1 MSNETLYGDYVAK
14 CWQKECIEMVFT
26 FSSLKLRH
34 FFSFIRKSQRY
45 VTYLREGVD
54 FKKKNQIIQHQR
66 NRRSFKA
73 TWWPREFLLCEYIIS
88 PVSKS
93 WDFILRSYDGS
104 AGTERDSFV
113 LDAVDQPLLPSVCR
127 MHRSLISTS
136 IRVENAT
143 WRTRILVF
151 YFLLFLIDSM
161 WSCFLFFSCEVV
173 YYWLRICGTIIH
185 LLWEF

>member
-73 TWWPREFLLCEYIIS
+73 T
-88 PVSKS
+88 
-93 WDFILRSYDGS
+93 
-104 AGTERDSFV
+104 
-113 LDAVDQPLLPSVCR
+113 
-127 MHRSLISTS
+127 
-136 IRVENAT
+136 
-143 WRTRILVF
+143 
-151 YFLLFLIDSM
+151 
-161 WSCFLFFSCEVV
+161 
-173 YYWLRICGTIIH
+173 
-185 LLWEF
+185 